1 MDKELQQIF
10 NLLNI
15 EQIPN
20 ERNYWLIR
28 TESGK
33 FYYDFLQNN
42 YVAIGWDEFSDIDTF
57 RNTEEKKL
65 KEQIAKI
72 CKDEKKPGYI
82 YNQIRRFMFDIKKGD
97 MILIPSEN
105 STQIAFGI
113 VSDSFYVRDVN
124 NSINNPKIP
133 KCNFKKCI
141 KVEWKSKIFKEK
153 FDPYLRMLLFTHTT
167 ITDINNYKGYINRL
181 LYSNY
186 ILDDMIHITFNVTTK
201 KNINAIEL
209 VNFLNLVSK
218 ESIDVFNQVTGS
230 NFSKDTIDVKLN
242 VQSPGPIEFIGYA
255 AGGMLAISIVNAF
268 LFGIKL
274 DFEICNKVK
283 FKIDNEGLITY
294 IFKFVQEKNS
304 NNQALMKLQHDF
316 EISKEKLKIQESEK
330 LLHSPQIIEEN
341 NNNSVNETDSNED
354 YIQIS
359 FDTEDNSN

>member
-65 KEQIAKI
+65 KEQITSIYKN
-72 CKDEKKPGYI
+72 EKRPGYI

-113 VSDSFYVRDVN
+113 VTDSFYVRNVN
-124 NSINNPKIP
+124 NTINNPKIP

-153 FDPYLRMLLFTHTT
+153 FDPYLRMLMFTHTT
-167 ITDINNYKGYINRL
+167 ITDINDYKGYINRL

-201 KNINAIEL
+201 NNINAVEL
-209 VNFLNLVSK
+209 VNFLNLVSR

-230 NFSKDTIDVKLN
+230 NFPKDTIDIKLN
-242 VQSPGPIEFIGYA
+242 VQSPGPIEFIGNA
-255 AGGMLAISIVNAF
+255 VGGILVVAIVNAF
-268 LFGIKL
+268 LFGINIDLELFKV
-274 DFEICNKVK
+274 VK
-283 FKIDNEGLITY
+283 FKMNNEGLITY
-294 IFKFVQEKNS
+294 ILKFVQEKNS
-304 NNQALMKLQHDF
+304 NNQILVKYKNDFKL
-316 EISKEKLKIQESEK
+316 SKEKLKIKESEK
-330 LLHSPQIIEEN
+330 LLHSPKIIEEN
-341 NNNSVNETDSNED
+341 NNSINETDSNED

-359 FDTEDNSN
+359 FDAEDNSN